1 MAPSRSAG
9 GCPRRRAA
17 LGGARASAAV
27 NRESCPGFICH
38 QRRSGGP
45 GWVSHAG
52 RRSRFLPARP
62 PAPRSEPRV
71 GVPVSFGSVRPMAI
85 GYSGA
90 GFHDFFFPFF
100 NFFFC
105 SKRKKKKKL
114 NNSGFIPMWNG
125 KNFEILNIFEGSKT
139 ISHPVIAT
147 SLIRMCLK
155 QLQQELSRA
164 GLSWIPLSTRNA
176 VVRGHV
182 SSEKKY
188 LQ

>member
-1 MAPSRSAG
+1 
-9 GCPRRRAA
+9 
-17 LGGARASAAV
+17 
-27 NRESCPGFICH
+27 
-38 QRRSGGP
+38 
-45 GWVSHAG
+45 
-52 RRSRFLPARP
+52 
-62 PAPRSEPRV
+62 
-71 GVPVSFGSVRPMAI
+71 MAI

-90 GFHDFFFPFF
+90 GFHEDFYFLV
-100 NFFFC
+100 
-105 SKRKKKKKL
+105 KTL
-114 NNSGFIPMWNG
+114 NNSGFIPMWSG
-125 KNFEILNIFEGSKT
+125 KNFEILNIFEGLKT

-155 QLQQELSRA
+155 PLQQELSRA